1 MVEEWK
7 ISNSKINPKS
17 ARTKNCLIISL
28 KVVSSESL
36 TTEFYNNCFFPSDI
50 LFQFHIDFKLFPY
63 PQQICLV
70 FSTSIVHQAYALT
83 WYLCPGVYYP
93 KQERGWCGKD
103 VILTGKDSC
112 GFPLKQGK
120 LCSSFA
126 YQQSSAGE
134 TLLVLIIAQ
143 INGKVTGSC
152 TWMDLVV
159 PVSVGCWWAVAAVPL
174 CWAGISTQ
182 SQGLSSPCS
191 WAGAALGQLGTAGIA
206 TEERCV
212 QPQHLSAGFSTGD
225 KNIQLYWSVTSLAG
239 LRKHSN

>member
-1 MVEEWK
+1 MVEELK

-36 TTEFYNNCFFPSDI
+36 TTEFYNNCFFPSNI

-70 FSTSIVHQAYALT
+70 FSTYIVNQAYALT

-143 INGKVTGSC
+143 INGKVIRELHVNGSRC
-152 TWMDLVV
+152 ACVSWLLV
-159 PVSVGCWWAVAAVPL
+159 SRGC
-174 CWAGISTQ
+174 CG
-182 SQGLSSPCS
+182 PC
-191 WAGAALGQLGTAGIA
+191 
-206 TEERCV
+206 
-212 QPQHLSAGFSTGD
+212 
-225 KNIQLYWSVTSLAG
+225 AG
-239 LRKHSN
+239 LGSALRARGSPVPAAEQELLWGR